1 MKKIILFLIALLAF
15 VGVAQAQLAR
25 VTAPLAENVWFNT
38 YTGVAADTLG
48 TVTATTW
55 SCAIPINKFDGVFF
69 ITEVK
74 LADKTSGAA
83 GVCTVQPQGKYFATG
98 AWANIGSAITWTGVG
113 STDTTITIASVSAK
127 SYYAYYRNLVT
138 NTGGLSKVV
147 SQKYIFKR

>member
-1 MKKIILFLIALLAF
+1 MKKIILFLIAMLAF
-15 VGVAQAQLAR
+15 VQVADAQLAR
-25 VTAPLAENVWFNT
+25 VAAPLAENTWFQA

-74 LADKTSGAA
+74 LADKTTGAA

-98 AWANIGSAITWTGVG
+98 SWVNIGSAITWTGVG

-138 NTGGLSKVV
+138 NTGGKSKVV